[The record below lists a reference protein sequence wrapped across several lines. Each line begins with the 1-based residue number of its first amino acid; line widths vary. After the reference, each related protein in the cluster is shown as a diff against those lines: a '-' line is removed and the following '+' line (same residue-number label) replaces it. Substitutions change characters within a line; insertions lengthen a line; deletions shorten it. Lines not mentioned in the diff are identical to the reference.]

1 MRFFCKPPL
10 MLVFL
15 IKSYKE
21 DAAAYSGIFAAYPK
35 TVTLTLPGTRLV
47 EILSEISR
55 VKDTS
60 RYIVIGLPLRS
71 LSYPAAFADTFPAG
85 WRAPPRAIFSC
96 SSGVQTFHSAFSSLK
111 SRCMKPR

>member
-21 DAAAYSGIFAAYPK
+21 DAAAYSGIFAAYSK
-35 TVTLTLPGTRLV
+35 TVTLALPGTRLV

-55 VKDTS
+55 VKGKFQE
-60 RYIVIGLPLRS
+60 RHQYLWQGLQPVG
-71 LSYPAAFADTFPAG
+71 YPALALHSERTAYGECGFRPA
-85 WRAPPRAIFSC
+85 
-96 SSGVQTFHSAFSSLK
+96 
-111 SRCMKPR
+111 

>member
-47 EILSEISR
+47 EILSEIS
-55 VKDTS
+55 
-60 RYIVIGLPLRS
+60 
-71 LSYPAAFADTFPAG
+71 
-85 WRAPPRAIFSC
+85 
-96 SSGVQTFHSAFSSLK
+96 
-111 SRCMKPR
+111 

>member
-21 DAAAYSGIFAAYPK
+21 DAAAYSGIFAAYSK
-35 TVTLTLPGTRLV
+35 TVTLALPGTRLV

-60 RYIVIGLPLRS
+60 RYIVIGLSLRS

-85 WRAPPRAIFSC
+85 WRARRGRYSPVPLASKPSIPHSPL
-96 SSGVQTFHSAFSSLK
+96 SSPDA
-111 SRCMKPR
+111 

>member
-1 MRFFCKPPL
+1 

-71 LSYPAAFADTFPAG
+71 LSHPAAFADTFPAG
-85 WRAPPRAIFSC
+85 WHARRGRYSPVPPASKPSIPRLLL
-96 SSGVQTFHSAFSSLK
+96 SSPDA
-111 SRCMKPR
+111 

>member
-1 MRFFCKPPL
+1 

-21 DAAAYSGIFAAYPK
+21 DAAAYSGIFAAYSK
-35 TVTLTLPGTRLV
+35 TVTLALPGTRLV

-85 WRAPPRAIFSC
+85 WRARRGRYSPVPPA
-96 SSGVQTFHSAFSSLK
+96 SAPASDEAVW
-111 SRCMKPR
+111 

>member
-1 MRFFCKPPL
+1 

-60 RYIVIGLPLRS
+60 RYIVIGLLLRS

-85 WRAPPRAIFSC
+85 WRARRGRYSPVPLASKPSIPHSPL
-96 SSGVQTFHSAFSSLK
+96 SSPDA
-111 SRCMKPR
+111 

>member
-1 MRFFCKPPL
+1 

-35 TVTLTLPGTRLV
+35 TVTLTLLGTRLV

-60 RYIVIGLPLRS
+60 RYIVIGLSLRS

-85 WRAPPRAIFSC
+85 WRARHGRYSPVPLASKPSIPHSPL
-96 SSGVQTFHSAFSSLK
+96 SSPDA
-111 SRCMKPR
+111 

>member
-21 DAAAYSGIFAAYPK
+21 DAAAYNGIFAAYPK

-60 RYIVIGLPLRS
+60 RYIVIGLSLRS
-71 LSYPAAFADTFPAG
+71 LSYPCLL
-85 WRAPPRAIFSC
+85 SC

>member
-1 MRFFCKPPL
+1 MRLFCKPPL

-21 DAAAYSGIFAAYPK
+21 DAAAYSGIFAAYSK
-35 TVTLTLPGTRLV
+35 TVTLALPGTRLV

-85 WRAPPRAIFSC
+85 WRARRGQYPPVPLASKPSIPHSPL
-96 SSGVQTFHSAFSSLK
+96 SSPDA
-111 SRCMKPR
+111 